1 MNRLSSMATET
12 VQKKYEDVYFFLS
25 LRLNSVYP
33 QRPQPNLSKCSAMKV
48 PFSHLGH
55 DLLVVDT
62 FPDLSTLYM
71 LCALGIISPLPSSL
85 IHAS

>member
-1 MNRLSSMATET
+1 MNRLSSKATKT
-12 VQKKYEDVYFFLS
+12 LHKKSEDIYFFLS

-33 QRPQPNLSKCSAMKV
+33 QRPQANLSKCSAMKV

-55 DLLVVDT
+55 DLLVVVT

-71 LCALGIISPLPSSL
+71 LCDLGIIIRLPSSL

>member
-1 MNRLSSMATET
+1 MNRRSSKATKT
-12 VQKKYEDVYFFLS
+12 MHKKSKDIYFLVS

-33 QRPQPNLSKCSAMKV
+33 QRPQANLSKCSAMKV

-55 DLLVVDT
+55 DLLAVAT

-71 LCALGIISPLPSSL
+71 LCALGIIIRLSSSL
-85 IHAS
+85 VHAS